1 MGVCFSFPLHLFETK
16 ILYQNASF
24 VEPPLNQSYNSG
36 NQYFSNATKWVSLL
50 AVLIRRI
57 KNQSNNIQIKKWE
70 S

>member
-1 MGVCFSFPLHLFETK
+1 MREKVVQKLYKNGCTNIISLFLK
-16 ILYQNASF
+16 
-24 VEPPLNQSYNSG
+24 PPGNQSYKSG

-50 AVLIRRI
+50 AWLVRRI